1 MLGGICESPLTIRA
15 LLDWRDKIETGEVLL
30 RDVIDLDATFGG
42 AGTDGDMPDDINSDA
57 MINAGED
64 RSEADDE
71 DENDD
76 EDRRR

>member
-1 MLGGICESPLTIRA
+1 M
-15 LLDWRDKIETGEVLL
+15 LL

-64 RSEADDE
+64 AWKPMMKMKMMMRLPKVKATTIMKMPR
-71 DENDD
+71 N
-76 EDRRR
+76 RR